1 MHLKVLKN
9 NRLKRKNNDMKKTT
23 LFLFSLFLTIG
34 TMAQNYR
41 FEEIDIK
48 SNADAMLYSNAPCTV
63 TTWGDD
69 FRGWHVLFDNDPE
82 TIFHSEYGSG
92 TSVDGLDHYLRVDL
106 GEGNELTTFK
116 FTFTTRNK
124 NSEVNSPTTI
134 VVEGSNDANG
144 PYTGIKTITGIS
156 QQNSY
161 KYESE
166 VLGNA
171 NNAYRYIRFRVT
183 ATGSYENQT
192 DGGGKKFFFI
202 SEFGMSRAIR
212 NGYVHNTG
220 TSVHSERKLNS
231 FTITDGTNSL
241 NVTSIQ
247 PAVRSSIYVDMS
259 GQKLTTKA
267 GSTLYF
273 SAFDWSGSWMHA
285 YAYIDYNQDC
295 FFKLENNNDGT
306 GTGEIVSY
314 NYYDGRTITG
324 DNGNTDGNA
333 IKNDY
338 NGSKAMPAFTLPV
351 NLQPGE
357 YRLRI
362 KIDWNNLDADYGDT
376 SLVGGSGTNKN
387 NQKIVDN
394 GGCQCDITLV
404 VESAS
409 VTPRRVSVVAGAG
422 GSVSIAGETGT
433 EVETVGMVN
442 IIATPD
448 YGYGFVNWKNGEE
461 IVSTAASY
469 MYNGEEEAE
478 FVAEFRRL
486 SIDEQYTKLSQP
498 TFTQSDGNITEIAQ
512 IEFNNRNI
520 TGFHTALGTTTRL
533 NETIKVKAGETYNL
547 TIGYEL
553 HWGDISLYQID
564 NNGTQT
570 KYGPYLCE
578 WESGANPL
586 NILKRDNP
594 TMYEDFDLTSL
605 DDFNVDTSGSAP
617 YIWLPYEITID
628 EDHNF
633 GDLVV
638 VRIVVASENYVQ
650 GRCFDILLE
659 VAQQHTLSV
668 SAAGWASLYLDFPAA
683 IPDFGDEDEEAGVY
697 IVTGVRDGGYLNL
710 VKVTEGV
717 LPANTGVIVKA
728 AQDTYDFIYSEDE
741 QADVVGNLLLGTV
754 TDELI
759 EGHAYVLGNK
769 NGIGFYQAILNYNAT
784 YNKITNEADI
794 EQYGVYF
801 KNNNHKAYLLA
812 SALAPTMQSNA
823 GYRFAFGGTTAV
835 EEVEMR
841 NGKGEIYDLT
851 GRKLSEITKPGIY
864 IINGKKV
871 IIR

>member
-1 MHLKVLKN
+1 
-9 NRLKRKNNDMKKTT
+9 MKKTT
-23 LFLFSLFLTIG
+23 LFLFSLFLSIG
-34 TMAQNYR
+34 AMAQDYR
-41 FEEIDIK
+41 FEVIDIASK
-48 SNADAMLYSNAPCTV
+48 ADEMLYSNAPCTN
-63 TTWGDD
+63 TQWGDQ
-69 FRGWHVLFDNDPE
+69 FTGWTVLFDNDDE
-82 TIFHSEYGSG
+82 SIFHSEYGTK
-92 TSVDGLDHYLRVDL
+92 TSVDGLDHYLRVDM

-116 FTFTTRNK
+116 FTFTTRDK
-124 NSEVNSPTTI
+124 NCDVNSPTTI
-134 VVEGSNDANG
+134 VVEGSNEANG
-144 PYTGIKTITGIS
+144 TYTEIKTITGIP

-171 NNAYRYIRFRVT
+171 SNAYRYIRFRVT
-183 ATGSYENQT
+183 ATGSNQT

-231 FTITDGTNSL
+231 FIITDGTNSL

-247 PAVRSSIYVDMS
+247 PATRSSIYVDKS
-259 GQKLTTKA
+259 DQKLTTKA

-324 DNGNTDGNA
+324 DNGNTNGNA

-422 GSVSIAGETGT
+422 GSVSIDGETGT

-442 IIATPD
+442 IVATPD
-448 YGYGFVNWKNGEE
+448 YGYGFVNWKKGEE

-469 MYNGEEEAE
+469 VYNGEEEAE

-512 IEFNNRNI
+512 IEFNDRNI

-553 HWGDISLYQID
+553 HWGDISLDQID

-605 DDFNVDTSGSAP
+605 DDFNIETSGSAP

-638 VRIVVASENYVQ
+638 VRLVAATPKAATASADYHQ

-668 SAAGWASLYLDFPAA
+668 SAAGWASLYLDFPAE
-683 IPDFGDEDEEAGVY
+683 IPDFGSEDEEAGVY
-697 IVTGVRDGGYLNL
+697 IVTGVRDGCYLNL

-728 AQDTYDFIYSEDE
+728 AQGTYDFIYSEDE
-741 QADVVGNLLLGTV
+741 QADVAGNLLLGTV
-754 TDELI
+754 TDELVP
-759 EGHAYVLGNK
+759 GHAYVLGNK
-769 NGIGFYQAILNYNAT
+769 NGIGFYQAMLNFDED
-784 YNKITNEADI
+784 YNKLTNEADI
-794 EQYGVYF
+794 EQSGMYF
-801 KNNNHKAYLLA
+801 KNNNHKAYLPM

-835 EEVEMR
+835 EDVEIV
-841 NGKGEIYDLT
+841 NEKEAIYDLT

-864 IINGKKV
+864 IVKGKKV
-871 IIR
+871 LVK